1 MNDTSLIRSTRQ
13 VGAGG
18 EHEGGATMAKVALRW
33 SGVALMAS
41 AMVLGTAI
49 ALASLRLPGT
59 VPPMPLG
66 SLLLLVGSMLLM
78 LALPGMYA
86 GQAEAAGWLGLV
98 GHVLLA
104 VGNVAL
110 IGFATAPLF
119 NPSVTGLDKEETIA
133 AGLLLLVLPL
143 GLVLTAVATLR
154 AAVYPRWSAILLLA
168 AGVGFLFSFFVSED
182 LPPIAGQLI
191 GVSWGVSLALALA
204 WIGVALLRGADQG
217 VPY

>member
-1 MNDTSLIRSTRQ
+1 MNNTSLIRSSRQ

-18 EHEGGATMAKVALRW
+18 AQEAGATMATVALRW
-33 SGVALMAS
+33 SGVALVA
-41 AMVLGTAI
+41 AAIVLGTAI

-86 GQAEAAGWLGLV
+86 RQAEAAGALGLV

-119 NPSVTGLDKEETIA
+119 NPSVTGLDKEETIV

-143 GLVLTAVATLR
+143 GFVLTAVATLR

-168 AGVGFLFSFFVSED
+168 VGVEFLLTFFGPEG

-191 GVSWGVSLALALA
+191 GVSWGVSLTLALA
-204 WIGVALLRGADQG
+204 WIGVALLRGADQRA
-217 VPY
+217 P